1 MNPILILLMMFFLI
15 IIVTADT
22 NTTSNSTTCPV
33 SLKYVQTVPWNSSLC
48 LNFKPLQSKTETQQ
62 TLCCQALLSLF
73 GIALAEYLHKNSLFH
88 FHNIPISEACLQNYQ
103 SNLTSLSLPNNL
115 VSSCFD
121 PSQFVSTPDT
131 CVHIQTKQ
139 DWLNQVNSNDLTV
152 LDNVCEPDLTDPRQC
167 QVCQNQGTKVQQMLT
182 QIDGNSSHSQDC
194 FYFTILYIAGIVNKL
209 GPESR
214 GVLACILILLV
225 NTQGDSKKEHHHA
238 LVIGLV
244 VASIVFVSF
253 LIGLWYFWYIWWVK
267 KRKNENLLSD
277 NSGGSHVPSFSLR
290 VRPKSGLIWFDF
302 KDLVKVTDNFSNENF
317 IGRGGFGSVYKGV
330 LPDGTVVAVK
340 RIEESDY
347 QGDVEFYREVGI
359 VSSLKHR
366 NLVPLRGCCVVGEDV
381 NHDYIGKYLVYD
393 YMPNGNLKDHL
404 FPDTEN
410 QNGKQSLTWSQR
422 KNIILDVAN
431 ALVYLHFGVKPPVY
445 HRDIKATN
453 ILLDAGMRARVA
465 DFGLAK
471 QDYSQNTSQLNTR
484 VAGTRGYLAP
494 EYALYGQLTE
504 KSDVYSFGVVVL
516 EIMCGKKALQL
527 SSSGEPNFLITDW
540 VWSLMK
546 SGNIDKALDVSISMD
561 GNSTKSTMERFL
573 VVGILC
579 CHVVVALRPT
589 ILDALKM
596 LEGDIEVPS
605 IPDRPMTLGN
615 RMFANGDSAL

>member
-1 MNPILILLMMFFLI
+1 MNSCLVFLSLFLI
-15 IIVTADT
+15 ILIDS
-22 NTTSNSTTCPV
+22 SNSSITTCPV
-33 SLKYVQTVPWNSSLC
+33 SMKFVQTVPWNSSLC
-48 LNFKPLQSKTETQQ
+48 LNFKPLQTKTETKQS
-62 TLCCQALLSLF
+62 LCCHTLLSLF
-73 GIALAEYLHKNSLFH
+73 GIALAENLNKHSLFH
-88 FHNIPISEACLQNYQ
+88 FSNTSTSESCLQDYQ
-103 SNLTSLSLPNNL
+103 SSLTSISLPNNL

-131 CVHIQTKQ
+131 CVHIQSEQ
-139 DWLNQVNSNDLTV
+139 DWLNKVDSTSLAL
-152 LDNVCEPDLTDPRQC
+152 LDNVCKPDLSDLDHC
-167 QVCQNQGTKVQQMLT
+167 QACRNQGDMVHQMLT
-182 QIDGNSSHSQDC
+182 RMDGNSSHSLDC

-209 GPESR
+209 GPQSN

-225 NTQGDSKKEHHHA
+225 NDKEDSKKEHHYA

-244 VASIVFVSF
+244 SASFVFLSF
-253 LIGLWYFWYIWWVK
+253 LLGLLYFWYTWWVK
-267 KRKNENLLSD
+267 RRKNDNLLSH
-277 NSGGSHVPSFSLR
+277 NGGSMEPSFSLR
-290 VRPKSGLIWFDF
+290 VRPKSGLIWFDL
-302 KDLVKVTDNFSNENF
+302 KDLLKVTDNFSSENF
-317 IGRGGFGSVYKGV
+317 VGRGGFGSVYKGV

-366 NLVPLRGCCVVGEDV
+366 NLVPLRGCCVVGEDE
-381 NHDYIGKYLVYD
+381 NSEYIGKYLVYD

-404 FPDTEN
+404 FPDTDSEN
-410 QNGKQSLTWSQR
+410 EKRLLTWAQR

-465 DFGLAK
+465 DFGLAR
-471 QDYSQNTSQLNTR
+471 QDYSQNRSQLNTR

-516 EIMCGKKALQL
+516 EIMCGRKALQL

-540 VWSLMK
+540 VSSLIK
-546 SGNIDKALDVSISMD
+546 SGNMMKALDGSILLD
-561 GNSTKSTMERFL
+561 GNSNRSITERFL
-573 VVGILC
+573 TVGVLC
-579 CHVVVALRPT
+579 CHVMVALRPT

-605 IPDRPMTLGN
+605 ISDISMSPGN
-615 RMFANGDSAL
+615 HMFARGDST

>member
-1 MNPILILLMMFFLI
+1 MNPILILLMMFFL

-33 SLKYVQTVPWNSSLC
+33 SLNYVQTVPWNSSLC

-121 PSQFVSTPDT
+121 PSQFVSTPNT
-131 CVHIQTKQ
+131 CVQIQTKQ

-182 QIDGNSSHSQDC
+182 QIDG
-194 FYFTILYIAGIVNKL
+194 
-209 GPESR
+209 
-214 GVLACILILLV
+214 LL
-225 NTQGDSKKEHHHA
+225 
-238 LVIGLV
+238 
-244 VASIVFVSF
+244 
-253 LIGLWYFWYIWWVK
+253 YFWYIWWVK

-290 VRPKSGLIWFDF
+290 VRPKSGLIWFEF
-302 KDLVKVTDNFSNENF
+302 KDLVKVTDNFSDENF

-381 NHDYIGKYLVYD
+381 NHEYIGKYLVYD

-404 FPDTEN
+404 FPDMEN

-453 ILLDAGMRARVA
+453 ILLDA
-465 DFGLAK
+465 
-471 QDYSQNTSQLNTR
+471 
-484 VAGTRGYLAP
+484 
-494 EYALYGQLTE
+494 
-504 KSDVYSFGVVVL
+504 
-516 EIMCGKKALQL
+516 
-527 SSSGEPNFLITDW
+527 DW

-589 ILDALKM
+589 ILDALKIFIAKAPYGFVTVKGAKSV
-596 LEGDIEVPS
+596 EWPEP
-605 IPDRPMTLGN
+605 
-615 RMFANGDSAL
+615 